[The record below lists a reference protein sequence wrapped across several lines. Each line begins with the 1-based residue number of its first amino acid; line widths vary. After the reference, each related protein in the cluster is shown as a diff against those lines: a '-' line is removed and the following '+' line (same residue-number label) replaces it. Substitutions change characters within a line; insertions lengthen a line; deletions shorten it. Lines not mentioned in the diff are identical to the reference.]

1 MSLLEEAVKLYRGDY
16 LPDSLYEPW
25 AAEERE
31 RLATLFLEAADKLCE
46 SYLQN
51 NRFNEAID
59 LSQRI
64 LARDNCWE
72 RAYRH
77 LMQAYNALG
86 DRGQLARTYQRC
98 LQTLKDELD
107 VPPSQETQD
116 LYRKLVHS

>member
-1 MSLLEEAVKLYRGDY
+1 MYRGDY

-31 RLATLFLEAADKLCE
+31 RLASIFLEAADKLCDL
-46 SYLQN
+46 YLKN
-51 NRFNEAID
+51 NRFSEVID
-59 LSQRI
+59 LCQRI

-86 DRGQLARTYQRC
+86 DRGQLARIYQRC
-98 LQTLKDELD
+98 QQILKDELD
-107 VPPSQETQD
+107 VPPSQETQE
-116 LYRKLVHS
+116 LYKKLIRS

>member
-1 MSLLEEAVKLYRGDY
+1 MTFSSG
-16 LPDSLYEPW
+16 
-25 AAEERE
+25 
-31 RLATLFLEAADKLCE
+31 RLTTASPFCRRKPGTAKARRWR
-46 SYLQN
+46 SSRAN
-51 NRFNEAID
+51 ISP

>member
-1 MSLLEEAVKLYRGDY
+1 
-16 LPDSLYEPW
+16 
-25 AAEERE
+25 ERE
-31 RLATLFLEAADKLCE
+31 RLATLFLEAVDKLCE
-46 SYLQN
+46 SYLQDS
-51 NRFNEAID
+51 RFNEAID

-64 LARDNCWE
+64 LVRDNCWE